1 MISNVAQIK
10 ERADIIEVI
19 GNFIP
24 LKKAGVN
31 YLSNCPF
38 HTEKS
43 GSFVVSPKKQIYH
56 CFGCG
61 VSGDAKRDFCICK
74 R

>member
-31 YLSNCPF
+31 VSFMEDDLREDADNNTKPF
-38 HTEKS
+38 DLNE
-43 GSFVVSPKKQIYH
+43 
-56 CFGCG
+56 
-61 VSGDAKRDFCICK
+61 
-74 R
+74 

>member
-31 YLSNCPF
+31 SLQLSF
-38 HTEKS
+38 S
-43 GSFVVSPKKQIYH
+43 YRKKWE
-56 CFGCG
+56 
-61 VSGDAKRDFCICK
+61 FCC
-74 R
+74 